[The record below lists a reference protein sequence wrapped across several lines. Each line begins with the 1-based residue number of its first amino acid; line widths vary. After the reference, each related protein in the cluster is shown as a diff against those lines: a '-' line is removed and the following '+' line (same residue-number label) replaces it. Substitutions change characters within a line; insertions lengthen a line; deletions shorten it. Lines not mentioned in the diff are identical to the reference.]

1 MRKNELFMMALKQI
15 PRISKALQD
24 GEANAR
30 EDMRFIQAAL
40 KSDRKMQEGQ
50 AMAMASASSL
60 LKAVEGK
67 KDVSADMVRTIKQS
81 ALNELSCKFNCEA
94 DFKDKQKIE
103 LLEELLK

>member
-15 PRISKALQD
+15 PRISKSLQD

-30 EDMRFIQAAL
+30 EDMSFIISAL

-60 LKAVEGK
+60 MKAVEGK
-67 KDVSADMVRTIKQS
+67 NVSADMVRTIKQS